1 MIQDLLGGLPPIAV
15 YLVVFALVTLE
26 TAVLAGLVLPSATA
40 LIAMGLLANAG
51 VVPLLPA
58 LAVAVAAAILGGNIA
73 FRFGSFPGL
82 GRHAERT
89 ERLFARHGG
98 RAVFFGQWVV
108 GARTLMPRLAARNRV
123 PRNRFLAWHTPA
135 ASLWALWMVG
145 ASYAAGASYDV
156 LAARAGRAT
165 GALAA
170 LTVLILGLILAGRWI
185 GQNPDPVRA
194 IGLALRNFRPFRD
207 FPGFRPH
214 PLAMASLS
222 LGFLVSTAAL
232 LVVIVPAMVRFSGL
246 AAVDVAVA
254 GWARGQWTSDGYL
267 FALETATAVVP
278 EALIAVAAV
287 VSLARSFFPGR
298 SRALPPAPGLRA
310 RLLDALGPVL
320 PAVVFAVV
328 LAQAF
333 PAGWRAAETLV
344 FPTVDEFAGW
354 VPVDA
359 AAIAL
364 ATMSAGQTAQVAAAA
379 GLLAWLVGRGLPW
392 KWQVAVWTSAATL
405 VILCAGSWVYLGWS
419 RISETVAAVMLGVT
433 WAALNAAV
441 WSGRTSRNPE
451 PTRPTDAAR
460 PADEGRR
467 SDPGH
472 RFDGA
477 RDAQLGQRLVRP
489 GPVRDRFTRLVPGP
503 DPSGTTPPTAAP
515 AESA

>member
-15 YLVVFALVTLE
+15 YLVVFALVTCE

-58 LAVAVAAAILGGNIA
+58 LAVAVTAAILGGNIA
-73 FRFGSFPGL
+73 FRFGSFLGL

-89 ERLFARHGG
+89 ERLFAKHGG

-108 GARTLMPRLAARNRV
+108 GARTLMPRLAARNGV

-246 AAVDVAVA
+246 AAVDEAVA

-278 EALIAVAAV
+278 EVLIAVAVV
-287 VSLARSFFPGR
+287 VSLARSF
-298 SRALPPAPGLRA
+298 LRA
-310 RLLDALGPVL
+310 RGVRAWLMEALGPVL
-320 PAVVFAVV
+320 PAVIFAVV
-328 LAQAF
+328 LTQAF
-333 PAGWRAAETLV
+333 PAGWQAAETLV
-344 FPTVDEFAGW
+344 FPTVDEFDGW

-359 AAIAL
+359 AAMAL
-364 ATMSAGQTAQVAAAA
+364 ATMSAGQTAQVAAAS
-379 GLLAWLVGRGLPW
+379 GLLAWLVARGLPW
-392 KWQVAVWTSAATL
+392 KWQAAVWTSAGTL
-405 VILCAGSWVYLGWS
+405 AVLCAGSWVYLGWS
-419 RISETVAAVMLGVT
+419 RISETVAAVMLGAA
-433 WAALNAAV
+433 WAALNAAM
-441 WSGRTSRNPE
+441 WSGRTSRVS
-451 PTRPTDAAR
+451 DAAGPVDTGLR
-460 PADEGRR
+460 PGT
-467 SDPGH
+467 GW

-477 RDAQLGQRLVRP
+477 EDAQLSHRIH
-489 GPVRDRFTRLVPGP
+489 
-503 DPSGTTPPTAAP
+503 
-515 AESA
+515 